1 MIATIAHITSSKSPT
16 KIASTALTHINKI
29 RRSRVLSP
37 IRNSI
42 LTLCCV
48 SFFFSVLFSFCY
60 AYTSQLC
67 FPFKAA
73 ATATL
78 ASFSYMIFAHHV
90 LDFWY
95 TQKKPYA
102 QVVLCILLKC
112 WSFAWLKCRC
122 CCFFGRLL
130 VVRSA
135 YWLRLE
141 ARSSIRYLSLFLSFP
156 HSLCVFIVAIEVSHA
171 YTQTARQKTWT
182 TLACTL
188 VCK

>member
-73 ATATL
+73 ATL

-95 TQKKPYA
+95 TQKSHTRKWYCVYCWNVDRLHGWS
-102 QVVLCILLKC
+102 VVVVV
-112 WSFAWLKCRC
+112 
-122 CCFFGRLL
+122 FFGRLL